1 MAKIKWESKG
11 GDDNTNSQPGNEQVK
26 PEQSA
31 DSNNRNKDDHKQNPG
46 QKQEPNN
53 LGEAPELPPIFFAYD
68 PYKKKLEVRDRRGNV
83 ITGFDVMT
91 AEGADAYHL
100 WKEGQKQGSDTSFEA
115 FMKAFKGEDGK
126 TPKSPYE
133 EWRDNQPENTNRSL
147 EAYLAQFKGADGKSA
162 FEQWKEVHG
171 EYVNPSINDFF
182 EYLHGKDG
190 DNGDSAFE
198 IWAKL
203 HAKPGQVLTEADF
216 FKWIASQVETQSGD
230 TFVPHYENGQLYFVS
245 NNGDKTVP
253 YKIKGEDGNTYY
265 PHIDGYELYFT
276 TDKEGNGAE
285 VIPRVNL
292 RGKQGRTFTPVFD
305 GTELHFEDGEG
316 EKTKSVDLRGKNAY
330 ELWVENGHPDGT
342 YEDYIKFFSGHV
354 VTKKY
359 SYKDIK
365 DFTAPVQHI
374 NRHILTDSD
383 TIDAGL
389 NAEEYYLYRQEQ
401 IEAIREEG
409 RAKRGNMFQE
419 IFWWCSG
426 ADTSVLRTCPADHS
440 KYVGIG
446 TVIFFTA
453 LMAFFSS
460 FIAMHLVFNDLKGQ
474 EFKLGW
480 VFSAILCIFAFLLF
494 MHYGFKR
501 TETTE
506 PADEK
511 TGKKKKVTTITEG
524 NKSVWAISGVILILG
539 IILAFLNVLP
549 INQSSGI
556 AIVFA
561 LFWSAMI
568 FFLDRFITNT
578 MYSDGKTTISWLE
591 FRSALPRILI
601 SIFLGIVISAPLE
614 LKIFN
619 REIKEDIRN
628 KREAYVNTKFKN
640 DTIDLN
646 KKLLVIDDKILSI
659 ERDSS
664 KVKTWQSELKGVLKD
679 IKTKETQAETEA
691 RNNNKLV
698 SAKQDR
704 EGKVLNSGDVKEA
717 ASNRTEAIQKA
728 KDAAA
733 QPEKARK
740 SVLTDNIQNALA
752 AFEQI
757 DTFKTR
763 KDTII
768 SELAKLRENY
778 LTESSSDSLTSYA
791 ANAGL
796 YENLI
801 ALHSVAMKEGKEGGY
816 KEWNL
821 DPLINIVIGILC
833 GVFLILLFVYK
844 WLYSRAKLRSE
855 IDVLKEK
862 ENASKDESIKES
874 IRASIS
880 SLSTKIKDSKFS
892 FWCIYLPISIVLGIA
907 VGCYIESLHYLFYYL
922 TTPIGLIMLLF
933 ILIDVSP
940 VFYKMMLADGRYD
953 KILNQ
958 DKMIEQDLIRVRVA
972 KTLQKVNE
980 SELSSLSPFIFGN
993 TYDKI
998 KKLLAEKVNKDRKA
1012 VDLYDPNDEESQ
1024 AIHEKNRELFEKV
1037 LGMKYRIAYASY
1049 AAWYRNMYDL
1059 KLGYTDTEEGTEDNP
1074 ETIKNKCVLSFR
1086 SVPEIGGNI
1095 KVCPDDGIYTRDS
1108 TIHITAEAN
1117 EGFKFAGWRD
1127 DATAAADR
1135 EILVVEDKIY
1145 VAYFEKE
1152 VKQQGETA

>member
-31 DSNNRNKDDHKQNPG
+31 GSNNRNKDDHKQKPG

-359 SYKDIK
+359 NYRDIK

-374 NRHILTDSD
+374 NRHLLTDSD
-383 TIDAGL
+383 TVDAGL

-460 FIAMHLVFNDLKGQ
+460 FIAMRLVFNDLKNPD
-474 EFKLGW
+474 FKLAW
-480 VFSAILCIFAFLLF
+480 VFSAFLCVAAFLIF

-501 TETTE
+501 TETTV
-506 PADEK
+506 PANK
-511 TGKKKKVTTITEG
+511 NTGEKKKVITIVEG
-524 NKSVWAISGVILILG
+524 KKSVWIISGLILALG
-539 IILAFLNVLP
+539 IGVGFCDVLS
-549 INQSSGI
+549 IEESSGI
-556 AIVFA
+556 AVVFA

-614 LKIFN
+614 LKIFSD
-619 REIKEDIRN
+619 EI
-628 KREAYVNTKFKN
+628 
-640 DTIDLN
+640 
-646 KKLLVIDDKILSI
+646 
-659 ERDSS
+659 
-664 KVKTWQSELKGVLKD
+664 
-679 IKTKETQAETEA
+679 
-691 RNNNKLV
+691 
-698 SAKQDR
+698 
-704 EGKVLNSGDVKEA
+704 
-717 ASNRTEAIQKA
+717 
-728 KDAAA
+728 
-733 QPEKARK
+733 
-740 SVLTDNIQNALA
+740 
-752 AFEQI
+752 
-757 DTFKTR
+757 
-763 KDTII
+763 
-768 SELAKLRENY
+768 ENY
-778 LTESSSDSLTSYA
+778 LKENLLEDYTNNEILNSDKLSFAREQVSRASNDYDLARKKYEYFQALKADTTYKQYYFTKRETTSTTNPSTTTGTDRRGNPTTTTGGGSSTYIIVPDYDKPKRKLWKQDSINAKIALDKANSAYLLSKDSVLLVQDYLKSSYNLDSA
-791 ANAGL
+791 FHKKGL
-796 YENLI
+796 YDNLT
-801 ALHSVAMKEGKEGGY
+801 ALHSVAMKEGKEDGY
-816 KEWNL
+816 KNWGL
-821 DPLINIVIGILC
+821 GMWIKVGIGALFAI
-833 GVFLILLFVYK
+833 FLILVFVYRWK
-844 WLYSRAKLRSE
+844 YSDATLNSE
-855 IDVLKEK
+855 IEVLREKEK
-862 ENASKDESIKES
+862 LSKDDSIRESIK
-874 IRASIS
+874 ASIS
-880 SLSTKIKDSKFS
+880 SLSTKIKGNQLS
-892 FWCIYLPISIVLGIA
+892 FWCVLLPISIIIGIA
-907 VGCYIESLHYLFYYL
+907 IGYYVETIHYLFYFL

-1012 VDLYDPNDEESQ
+1012 VDLYDPNDEESK

-1086 SVPEIGGNI
+1086 SVPEVGGNI

-1135 EILVVEDKIY
+1135 EILVEEDKIY

>member
-1 MAKIKWESKG
+1 MAKIKWDSKG
-11 GDDNTNSQPGNEQVK
+11 GDDNKNNQPGNEQVK
-26 PEQSA
+26 PEQLA
-31 DSNNRNKDDHKQNPG
+31 GSNNRAKDDHKQNPG

-203 HAKPGQVLTEADF
+203 HAKPGHVLTEADF

-359 SYKDIK
+359 GYKDIK

-374 NRHILTDSD
+374 NRHLLTDTD

-389 NAEEYYLYRQEQ
+389 NAEQYYLYRQEQ

-460 FIAMHLVFNDLKGQ
+460 FIAMRLVFNDFTKKDF
-474 EFKLGW
+474 ELGW
-480 VFSAILCIFAFLLF
+480 VISSLVCVVAFFIF

-501 TETTE
+501 IETTE
-506 PADEK
+506 SANKE
-511 TGKKKKVTTITEG
+511 TGKKKRVTAITQE
-524 NKSVWAISGVILILG
+524 NKSVWGISGLILLIG
-539 IILAFLNVLP
+539 VIIAFCHLFP
-549 INQSSGI
+549 IEESSGI

-561 LFWSAMI
+561 LFWAAMI

-614 LKIFN
+614 LKIFEQ
-619 REIKEDIRN
+619 EIQENIYTEHKKQLKQEFENSKKEISDSIIFLDAKIVEVRN
-628 KREAYVNTKFKN
+628 NKGQIESLRKQVKELDSIIKKREADAISKVTKQSAGSRRNNSDEEFDKQAERIRKSNTEYAQQVEKNKSEAALSEKSDRKSLKEKIATYEGADTLMYVNN
-640 DTIDLN
+640 
-646 KKLLVIDDKILSI
+646 
-659 ERDSS
+659 R
-664 KVKTWQSELKGVLKD
+664 
-679 IKTKETQAETEA
+679 
-691 RNNNKLV
+691 
-698 SAKQDR
+698 QDM
-704 EGKVLNSGDVKEA
+704 K
-717 ASNRTEAIQKA
+717 
-728 KDAAA
+728 
-733 QPEKARK
+733 
-740 SVLTDNIQNALA
+740 
-752 AFEQI
+752 
-757 DTFKTR
+757 
-763 KDTII
+763 
-768 SELAKLRENY
+768 
-778 LTESSSDSLTSYA
+778 DSLTALQRLYSQKTSEDSLSKYVK
-791 ANAGL
+791 NAGL
-796 YENLI
+796 YNN
-801 ALHSVAMKEGKEGGY
+801 LHSLHAIAMKEGDDNGY
-816 KEWNL
+816 KKWDLNDLEKAG
-821 DPLINIVIGILC
+821 IGVLFFITL
-833 GVFLILLFVYK
+833 VLLFLYR
-844 WLYSRAKLRSE
+844 WLYNKANLNSE
-855 IDVLKEK
+855 IIILQDKEDV
-862 ENASKDESIKES
+862 SKDENVKES
-874 IRASIS
+874 IKASIS
-880 SLSTKIKDSKFS
+880 TLKTKIKDNKFS
-892 FWCIYLPISIVLGIA
+892 FWCICFPISVVLSIA
-907 VGCYIESLHYLFYYL
+907 VGCYVESIHYLFYYL
-922 TTPIGLIMLLF
+922 TTPIGLIMFLF

-958 DKMIEQDLIRVRVA
+958 DKRIEEDLIRVRVA

-1059 KLGYTDTEEGTEDNP
+1059 KLGYSDTEEGVADDP
-1074 ETIKNKCVLSFR
+1074 ETIKDKCVLSFR
-1086 SVPEIGGNI
+1086 SVPEVGGNI
-1095 KVCPDDGIYTRDS
+1095 KVYPDDGIYTKDS
-1108 TIHITAEAN
+1108 SIHVTAEAN
-1117 EGFKFAGWRD
+1117 EGFKFVGWRD
-1127 DATAAADR
+1127 DTTASADR
-1135 EILVVEDKIY
+1135 EITVIEDKIF

-1152 VKQQGETA
+1152 VKRQEEIA